1 MATVTS
7 HKQSGGHVWP
17 NWPRT
22 LRNTAA
28 YPEKSKHEAPA
39 GAAWDRR
46 VERKGCARMVCTPQ
60 CWTKQRG
67 AFTWVQWR
75 LWTVS
80 PRKRP
85 HLRRWSEGLL
95 KSWVLSGVCC
105 QWGLGESCLEA
116 ASDWDASSGG
126 RVVGHVQSAP

>member
-28 YPEKSKHEAPA
+28 YLEKSKREAPA

-46 VERKGCARMVCTPQ
+46 VERKGCARMVCTPPVLDKAKR
-60 CWTKQRG
+60 CVHVGPVETVDGVTTKETPPQ
-67 AFTWVQWR
+67 
-75 LWTVS
+75 
-80 PRKRP
+80 KM
-85 HLRRWSEGLL
+85 E
-95 KSWVLSGVCC
+95 
-105 QWGLGESCLEA
+105 
-116 ASDWDASSGG
+116 
-126 RVVGHVQSAP
+126 